1 MPKYNYTLVT
11 RDGIKTQGMISAKDV
26 ENARNILG
34 KEDGIIISVTE
45 KKETKGLFGYI
56 NMRFEDKLM
65 FVKHMGNM
73 LQAGLTVTEALGI
86 LIGQTKERGVRTMYM
101 NILEMIRNGESL
113 SNSLR
118 EYGNIFPDIFI
129 TMVAVGEE
137 NGNLDAV
144 MGYLDAQM
152 EKEYEI
158 RKKVK
163 YALIYP
169 VGILG
174 LTVSVAIVIVVFIMP
189 RITDIFEAFTIE
201 LPLPTR
207 VLIRFSDTLT
217 YNPLLSLFL
226 FILGVSAIALIFKIR
241 FMKSI
246 IHRMA
251 TKLPIFGK
259 IFIYSNL
266 GRIARTMNSLLR
278 SGTPVV
284 KAMEVTAN
292 MIGNK
297 SYKKMLLLAKEKVE
311 RGGQLGPSL
320 EGNEKLFPPLVT
332 KMLTIGEKT
341 GGLELVT
348 ERLAELYEREV
359 ENLTKN
365 ISVLMEPILLVIM
378 AMMVGGIALAII
390 LPIYQLPTLLN

>member
-11 RDGIKTQGMISAKDV
+11 RDGIKTQGVLVAKDV
-26 ENARNILG
+26 DNARQKLS
-34 KEDGIIISVTE
+34 KEDGIIISVIE
-45 KKETKGLFGYI
+45 KKEMGGLFGYI
-56 NMRFEDKLM
+56 NMSFADKLM

-101 NILEMIRNGESL
+101 NILDMIRNGESL

-129 TMVAVGEE
+129 TMIGVGEE
-137 NGNLDAV
+137 NGNLDTV
-144 MGYLDAQM
+144 LGYLDSQM
-152 EKEYEI
+152 EKEYEV
-158 RKKVK
+158 RQKVK

-174 LTVSVAIVIVVFIMP
+174 LTVTVAIVIVVFIMP
-189 RITDIFEAFTIE
+189 RITGIFDSFTVD

-207 VLIRFSDTLT
+207 ILIAFSNTLT
-217 YNPLLSLFL
+217 NSPLLSLFV
-226 FILGVSAIALIFKIR
+226 FILGVSFLALIFKLR
-241 FMKSI
+241 FLKSI
-246 IHRMA
+246 THRMA
-251 TKLPIFGK
+251 THLPIFGK

-266 GRIARTMNSLLR
+266 GRIARTLNSLLK

-284 KAMEVTAN
+284 KAMDVTAN
-292 MIGNK
+292 MIGNR
-297 SYKKMLLLAKEKVE
+297 SYKKILILAKEKVE
-311 RGGQLGPSL
+311 QGAQLGPSL

-332 KMLTIGEKT
+332 KMLSIGEKT
-341 GGLELVT
+341 GGLEIVT

-359 ENLTKN
+359 ESLTKN
-365 ISVLMEPILLVIM
+365 ISVLMEPLLLVIM

-390 LPIYQLPTLLN
+390 LPIYQLPSMLN